1 MLGVPTAVYIDGF
14 NFYYGAARPHGIRWV
29 DLRRMAQHI
38 LGRRHSVAQV
48 FLYTAPLH
56 DRGGA
61 DGRIAE
67 RHELYLRAQRV
78 AGGVE
83 VVLGRHVTGSRRL
96 PILRPDGT
104 TGDLVTV
111 LQTVEKGTDV
121 NLAVDLVHHALT
133 RRFEA
138 AVVVSNDSDLCSA
151 VRIARTVGGI
161 PVGIINPHI
170 RRQSHH
176 LATEASFLKTVRR
189 SDLASSQLPNFLRDS
204 LGIIERPI
212 EW

>member
-1 MLGVPTAVYIDGF
+1 MSGVPTAVYIDGF

-29 DLRRMAQHI
+29 DLRRMAQRI
-38 LGRRHSVAQV
+38 LGPRHAVEQV

-56 DRGGA
+56 DRGGS

-83 VVLGRHVTGSRRL
+83 VILGRHVTASRRL
-96 PILRPDGT
+96 PMLHADGT
-104 TGDLVTV
+104 TGELVTV

-133 RRFEA
+133 GRFRA
-138 AVVVSNDSDLCSA
+138 AAVVSNDSDLCSA
-151 VRIARTVGGI
+151 VRIARKVGEI

-170 RRQSHH
+170 RRQSSH
-176 LATEASFLKTVRR
+176 LAAEASFLKTVRR
-189 SDLASSQLPNFLRDS
+189 TDLAMSQLPKRLCDH
-204 LGIIERPI
+204 LGTIERPA

>member
-38 LGRRHSVAQV
+38 LGRRNRVAQV
-48 FLYTAPLH
+48 FLYPAPLH